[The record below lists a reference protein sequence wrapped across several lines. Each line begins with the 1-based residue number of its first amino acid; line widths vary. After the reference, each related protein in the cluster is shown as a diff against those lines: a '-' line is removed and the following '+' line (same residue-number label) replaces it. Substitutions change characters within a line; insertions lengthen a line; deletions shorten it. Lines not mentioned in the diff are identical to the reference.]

1 MIFAFELINK
11 NVSESGFSSGEVLL
25 LEFDENIFSGEIF
38 GRAFSFDF
46 SPLIKFLPGLRLL
59 IFILPPFIRIGFI
72 LLGVLF

>member
-38 GRAFSFDF
+38 GRDFSFDF
-46 SPLIKFLPGLRLL
+46 SPIIKFLPGLRLL

>member
-38 GRAFSFDF
+38 GRDFSFDF
-46 SPLIKFLPGLRLL
+46 SPLIKFFPGLRLW

>member
-25 LEFDENIFSGEIF
+25 LEFNENIFSGEIF
-38 GRAFSFDF
+38 GRDFSFDF

-72 LLGVLF
+72 LFGVLF